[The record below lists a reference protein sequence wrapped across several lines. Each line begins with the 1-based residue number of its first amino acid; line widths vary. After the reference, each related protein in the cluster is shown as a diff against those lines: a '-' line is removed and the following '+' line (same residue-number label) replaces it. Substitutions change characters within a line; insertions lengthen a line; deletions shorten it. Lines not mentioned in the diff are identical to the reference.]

1 MKLAEALVLR
11 ADCQKRLE
19 QIKARLIRNAKVQE
33 GEAPAEDPEALLV
46 EYEAVS
52 DELVQLI
59 RRINLSNS
67 TAQVLGRTMTQALA
81 ERDVL
86 KQKQAMYRDLAQAG
100 TITQS
105 VSTKSEVRF
114 RSTITVSKVQKQA
127 DSAARELRELDA
139 RIQEANWLIDLLE

>member
-114 RSTITVSKVQKQA
+114 RSTITVSTVQKQA
-127 DSAARELRELDA
+127 DIAARELRELDA

>member
-46 EYEAVS
+46 EYEEVS

-59 RRINLSNS
+59 RRVNLSNS

-139 RIQEANWLIDLLE
+139 RIQEANWLIELLE